1 MEKLIKFYPAFD
13 KRNPEPGK
21 NYGIHGVDLR
31 MILKGD
37 KGVVQFVL
45 YTNWMLPHVTK
56 EMDRRTLKEAREG
69 TLNDISLW
77 CTYHPQP
84 ADLGYH
90 SPVPM
95 YEGQNVCS
103 ESCEYLDGKPCY
115 YDGSGLNAESIY
127 EVLLKEGSDGVWR
140 ELKDFYKN
148 VFGSDA
154 E

>member
-1 MEKLIKFYPAFD
+1 M
-13 KRNPEPGK
+13 
-21 NYGIHGVDLR
+21 
-31 MILKGD
+31 
-37 KGVVQFVL
+37 
-45 YTNWMLPHVTK
+45 
-56 EMDRRTLKEAREG
+56 
-69 TLNDISLW
+69 
-77 CTYHPQP
+77 
-84 ADLGYH
+84 GYH
-90 SPVPM
+90 SPVPI

-103 ESCEYLDGKPCY
+103 ELCEYLDGKPCY